1 MAENKRVFGG
11 QHMATL
17 PFQNRQGNPRDKKDE
32 WVALPGQ
39 ILHGGDPWEMP
50 GIRRLIPTWKMFVG
64 Y

>member
-1 MAENKRVFGG
+1 
-11 QHMATL
+11 MATL